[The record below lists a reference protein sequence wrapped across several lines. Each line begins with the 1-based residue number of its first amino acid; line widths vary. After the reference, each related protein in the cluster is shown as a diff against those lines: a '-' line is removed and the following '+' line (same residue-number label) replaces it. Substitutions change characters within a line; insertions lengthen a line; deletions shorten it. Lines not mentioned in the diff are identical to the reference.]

1 MKYYQ
6 TTAALKKEV
15 QTIPVSSRII
25 RDYYMGIGYKEQLN
39 APVAIARANAFRK
52 LISCTKK
59 HIYKNDIIAGSIR
72 GLFEDRISDA
82 DNARYSSYTNRFGRR
97 GWLQG
102 CDHYASAYDRL
113 ISLGVGGIR
122 AEIAESI
129 GRYRFDKGR
138 LEFLKSCD
146 ISMLGFS
153 EMIRGYAEAA
163 EDPEIKLVCQNIAEK
178 PASSFREALQLVWF
192 GHLAYLYQGLYAMAL
207 GRIDQ
212 YLYPY
217 YKNDIENGIITQEE
231 AQLLLENV
239 FMKIGE
245 YRTCYGG
252 DDVCNICI
260 AGITPEGENAVS
272 DLTYAVLRAVWKCN
286 IPGPNLSARI
296 NPKTPDKFLE
306 EALTV
311 IGTGLGYPA
320 LMNDTPNIK
329 ALKHMGYAECD
340 ANNYCMVGC
349 IENFLPGMQPPWSD
363 GRFDSVKFLEYT
375 LNNGY
380 DMLNGS
386 RAGIDVG
393 NPCEWESMDDF
404 MSAYKAQLE
413 DAASEYACSI
423 SLEHGRFNNEF
434 YVNPYMSCLT
444 YCCVERGLDISNGG
458 SLYPSAHGACGMG
471 IGTVT
476 DSLAAIEKLI
486 YKDKTLTMETLL
498 AALKVNF
505 EGYEEIHRQLLDVPK
520 YGNDCDETDKWAV
533 WYVEYLSDL
542 FDVQKLHDGGR
553 FYTAIASN
561 TSNIPAGAQCGATP
575 DGRKAREP
583 QSDAASPTYGRD
595 RRGPTCTVK
604 SVSKPDY
611 SRVACGTVV
620 NQKFSPNMFRGANNI
635 KRLASLVRVYFN
647 RGGQEMQINSVS
659 REILI
664 DAMEHPENYSNLVVR
679 VSGFSAYYVNLDRSV
694 QLDILN
700 RTEHV

>member
-6 TTAALKKEV
+6 TTEELKKE
-15 QTIPVSSRII
+15 INLPVSGKII
-25 RDYYMGIGYKEQLN
+25 RDYYMGIGYKEQLD
-39 APVAIARANAFRK
+39 APVPVARANAFRT
-52 LISCTKK
+52 LLTRTKK
-59 HIYKNDIIAGSIR
+59 HVYDNDIIVGSMR
-72 GLFEDRISDA
+72 GLFEEGIDEA
-82 DNARYSSYTNRFGRR
+82 DYAAYGAYTARFGRR

-113 ISLGVGGIR
+113 ISMGVRGIR
-122 AEIAESI
+122 DEIAQSTK
-129 GRYRFDKGR
+129 RYEFDRGKV
-138 LEFLKSCD
+138 EFLKACD
-146 ISMLGFS
+146 ISILGFS
-153 EMIRGYAEAA
+153 EMIQGYAKAA
-163 EDPEIKLVCQNIAEK
+163 RDPEIRQVCLNIAEK

-217 YKNDIENGIITQEE
+217 YKNDTEKGILTQEE
-231 AQLLLENV
+231 AQLMLENV

-260 AGITPEGENAVS
+260 AGITPEGDNAVN
-272 DLTYAVLRAVWKCN
+272 DLTYAVLRAVGKCN

-306 EALTV
+306 EALGV

-329 ALKHMGYAECD
+329 ALMRMGYEERD

-375 LNNGY
+375 LNSGY
-380 DMLNGS
+380 DMQTGK
-386 RAGIDVG
+386 RAGIDTG
-393 NPCEWESMDDF
+393 NPCDWESMDEF
-404 MSAYKAQLE
+404 MAAYESQLA

-423 SLEHGRFNNEF
+423 RLEHGRYNNKF
-434 YVNPYMSCLT
+434 FVNPFMSCLT
-444 YCCVERGLDISNGG
+444 YCCVERGLDIANGG
-458 SLYPSAHGACGMG
+458 TIYPSAHGACGMG

-498 AALKVNF
+498 QALKANF
-505 EGYEEIHRQLLDVPK
+505 EGYEGIRQQLLDVPK

-533 WYVEYLSDL
+533 WYVDYLAEL
-542 FDVQKLHDGGR
+542 FDGQRLHDGGR

-561 TSNIPAGAQCGATP
+561 TSNIPAGAQCAATP
-575 DGRKAREP
+575 DGRMAREP

-611 SRVACGTVV
+611 TRVACGTVV
-620 NQKFSPNMFRGANNI
+620 NQKFSPDIFRGENNI
-635 KRLASLVRVYFN
+635 KRLAALIRVYFK

-659 REILI
+659 RDILM
-664 DAMEHPENYSNLVVR
+664 DAMEHPENYANLVVR

-694 QLDILN
+694 QIDILN
-700 RTEHV
+700 RTEHA

>member
-15 QTIPVSSRII
+15 QIPVTGRLV

-39 APVAIARANAFRK
+39 APVPVARANAFRA
-52 LISCTKK
+52 LLSRTKK
-59 HIYKNDIIAGSIR
+59 HVYKNDIIVGSIR
-72 GLFEDRISDA
+72 GLFGEGITEEE
-82 DNARYSSYTNRFGRR
+82 NNRYSVYTARFGRR

-113 ISLGVGGIR
+113 IRLGVGGIR
-122 AEIAESI
+122 AEIAESAE
-129 GRYRFDKGR
+129 RYKSDRKR
-138 LEFLKSCD
+138 IEFLKACD
-146 ISMLGFS
+146 VSMLGFS
-153 EMIRGYAEAA
+153 EMIRGYSEAA
-163 EDPEIKLVCQNIAEK
+163 ENPEIKQVCMNIAEK

-207 GRIDQ
+207 GRIDR

-217 YKNDIENGIITQEE
+217 YKNDIDNGIITQDE

-260 AGITPEGENAVS
+260 AGITPDGENAVT
-272 DLTYAVLRAVWKCN
+272 DLTFAVLRAVGKCN

-296 NPKTPDKFLE
+296 NPKTPDAFLA
-306 EALTV
+306 EALNV

-329 ALKHMGYAECD
+329 ALMHMGYAEHD

-363 GRFDSVKFLEYT
+363 GRFDMVKFLEYT
-375 LNNGY
+375 LNRGY
-380 DMLNGS
+380 DMLSGS

-393 NPCEWESMDDF
+393 DMCEWKSMDEF
-404 MSAYKAQLE
+404 MMAYEAQIA

-423 SLEHGRFNNEF
+423 NLEHGRYSNEF

-458 SLYPSAHGACGMG
+458 SVYPSSHGACGMG

-498 AALKVNF
+498 KALNADF
-505 EGYEEIHRQLLDVPK
+505 EGYEEVRRQLLDVPK
-520 YGNDCDETDKWAV
+520 YGNDCDETDKWAI
-533 WYVEYLSDL
+533 WYVNCLSDL
-542 FDVQKLHDGGR
+542 FDAQRLYDGGR
-553 FYTAIASN
+553 FHTAIASN
-561 TSNIPAGAQCGATP
+561 TSNIPAGAVCAATP
-575 DGRKAREP
+575 DGRKAHEP

-611 SRVACGTVV
+611 SRVACGTVL
-620 NQKFSPNMFRGANNI
+620 NQKFSPNMFRGTNNI
-635 KRLASLVRVYFN
+635 KRLAALVRVYFN

-659 REILI
+659 RDILI
-664 DAMEHPENYSNLVVR
+664 DAMDHPDNYAGLVVR
-679 VSGFSAYYVNLDRSV
+679 VSGFSAYYVRLDRSV
-694 QLDILN
+694 QFDILN
-700 RTEHV
+700 RTEQF

>member
-1 MKYYQ
+1 MKYYH
-6 TTAALKKEV
+6 TTAALQKEI
-15 QTIPVSSRII
+15 QTIPVSGRII
-25 RDYYMGIGYKEQLN
+25 RDYYMGIGYKDQLN
-39 APVAIARANAFRK
+39 VPVAIARANAFRK
-52 LISCTKK
+52 LLSCTKK
-59 HIYKNDIIAGSIR
+59 YIYKNDIIVGSIR
-72 GLFEDRISDA
+72 GLFEEGISDA
-82 DNARYSSYTNRFGRR
+82 EYARYNSYTGRFGRR

-113 ISLGVGGIR
+113 ISMGIGGIR
-122 AEIAESI
+122 EEIAESI

-138 LEFLKSCD
+138 LEFLKACD

-153 EMIRGYAEAA
+153 EMIRGYADAA

-217 YKNDIENGIITQEE
+217 YKNDIENSIITQDE

-260 AGITPEGENAVS
+260 AGITPEGDNAVS
-272 DLTYAVLRAVWKCN
+272 DLTYAVLRAVGKCN

-296 NPKTPDKFLE
+296 NPQTPDKFLE

-329 ALKHMGYAECD
+329 ALKHMGYAESD

-380 DMLNGS
+380 DMQSGS

-393 NPCEWESMDDF
+393 NPCEWESMDEF
-404 MSAYKAQLE
+404 MTAYKTQLQ

-444 YCCVERGLDISNGG
+444 YCCIERGLDISNGG

-476 DSLAAIEKLI
+476 DSLAVIEKLI

-505 EGYEEIHRQLLDVPK
+505 EGYEEVHRQLLDVPK

-542 FDVQKLHDGGR
+542 FDAQRLHDGGR

-595 RRGPTCTVK
+595 RCGPTYTVK

-620 NQKFSPNMFRGANNI
+620 NQKFSPNMFRGVNNI

>member
-1 MKYYQ
+1 MNYYQ
-6 TTAALKKEV
+6 TTADLKNEV
-15 QTIPVSSRII
+15 MAPVRGRII

-39 APVAIARANAFRK
+39 APVAVARSNAFRK
-52 LISCTKK
+52 LITGTKK
-59 HIYKNDIIAGSIR
+59 HVYKNDIITGSIR
-72 GLFEDRISDA
+72 GLFEEGIDDA
-82 DNARYSSYTNRFGRR
+82 DYNRCSSYTNRFGRR

-113 ISLGVGGIR
+113 LKLGIGGIR
-122 AEIAESI
+122 KEIAESME
-129 GRYRFDKGR
+129 RYRFDKGR
-138 LEFLKSCD
+138 IEFLQACD
-146 ISMLGFS
+146 IAMTGFS
-153 EMIRGYAEAA
+153 EMILGYARATEDNDIKQVCMNVA
-163 EDPEIKLVCQNIAEK
+163 ENP
-178 PASSFREALQLVWF
+178 PSSFREALQLVWF

-217 YKNDIENGIITQEE
+217 YKSDIENGMLIQPE

-260 AGITPEGENAVS
+260 AGVTPEGENAVNE
-272 DLTYAVLRAVWKCN
+272 LTYTVLRAVGKCN

-296 NPKTPDKFLE
+296 NPKTPDDFLE

-320 LMNDTPNIK
+320 LMNDVPNIK
-329 ALKHMGYAECD
+329 ALIHMGYAECD

-375 LNNGY
+375 LNRGY
-380 DMLNGS
+380 DMLTGN

-393 NPCEWESMDDF
+393 NPLDWNSMDEF
-404 MSAYKAQLE
+404 MSAYEYQLA

-458 SLYPSAHGACGMG
+458 TMYPSAHGACGMG

-498 AALKVNF
+498 AALKSNF
-505 EGYEEIHRQLLDVPK
+505 EGYEDVRRQLLDVPK
-520 YGNDCDETDKWAV
+520 YGNDYDETDKWAI

-542 FDVQKLHDGGR
+542 FDGYRLHDGGR

-561 TSNIPAGAQCGATP
+561 TSNIPAGAGCAATP

-595 RRGPTCTVK
+595 HRGPTCTVK

-620 NQKFSPNMFRGANNI
+620 NQKFSPNMFYGKNNI
-635 KRLASLVRVYFN
+635 KRLAALVRVYFN

-659 REILI
+659 RAILI

-679 VSGFSAYYVNLDRSV
+679 VSGFSAYYVHLDRSV

-700 RTEHV
+700 RTEQA